1 MLAKPTAKI
10 LLLALTS
17 LLFSAAA
24 GVAAQERSNNK
35 PGCTLIDVARAGQF
49 ISYEKTV
56 EKEVLLRLHN
66 NTDCSLVVETD
77 DKELTGFRRLPNG
90 ELLFVTITGSQ
101 DGVRLPLHYLVQ
113 DRPHWKLPVPVE
125 GWGHSASRYT
135 ILAGQSVI
143 FSVPLSHFRKRF
155 DVLVPFK
162 FEWEG
167 RRETINMT
175 SGRVAHRVYFLTEEL
190 PRSALL
196 NNP

>member
-1 MLAKPTAKI
+1 MFAKPTAKI

-17 LLFSAAA
+17 LLSSAATS
-24 GVAAQERSNNK
+24 VAAQEGSNSK
-35 PGCTLIDVARAGQF
+35 PGCTLINGARAGQF

-66 NTDCSLVVETD
+66 NTDCSIVVETD

-90 ELLFVTITGSQ
+90 ELLFVPITGSQ

-113 DRPHWKLPVPVE
+113 DWKHWKMPVPAY
-125 GWGHSASRYT
+125 GWGDSVFHYT

-167 RRETINMT
+167 HRASINMT
-175 SGRVAHRVYFLTEEL
+175 SGRVAHRVYFLIEEL
-190 PRSALL
+190 PRSVLRNA
-196 NNP
+196 P